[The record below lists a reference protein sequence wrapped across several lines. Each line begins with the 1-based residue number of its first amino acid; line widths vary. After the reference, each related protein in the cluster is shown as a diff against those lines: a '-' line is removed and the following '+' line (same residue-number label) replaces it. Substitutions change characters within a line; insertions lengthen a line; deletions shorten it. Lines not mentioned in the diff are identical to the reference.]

1 MEGMWATWEVGV
13 CLHLAFPGFTL
24 SLGFGVF
31 YSLSSS
37 LAVGNQLSRLLVG
50 VGTYFP
56 RVPSD
61 LGAWSLSSKRSLGG
75 KVPFP

>member
-37 LAVGNQLSRLLVG
+37 LAVGNQLSRWLVG

>member
-56 RVPSD
+56 RVPSN